1 MNGISFN
8 ITAIV
13 LYVVGGFII
22 SGSNIWIMVSDDL
35 HEHKITLAA
44 SNLASVFSIGVG
56 AVLTQV
62 DIYNKNKELKTL
74 RFQEEISD
82 PSVV

>member
-1 MNGISFN
+1 MNGISLN

-13 LYVVGGFII
+13 LYIVGEFII

-35 HEHKITLAA
+35 PEHTITIAE

-56 AVLTQV
+56 AVLT
-62 DIYNKNKELKTL
+62 
-74 RFQEEISD
+74 
-82 PSVV
+82 

>member
-1 MNGISFN
+1 MNRISFN

-22 SGSNIWIMVSDDL
+22 SGSNIWIMISDDL
-35 HEHKITLAA
+35 SEHKITISA

-62 DIYNKNKELKTL
+62 DIYNKNKKLQSL
-74 RFQEEISD
+74 RLHDSLPI
-82 PSVV
+82 

>member
-1 MNGISFN
+1 MKGISLN

-13 LYVVGGFII
+13 LYAVGGFII
-22 SGSNIWIMVSDDL
+22 SGSNIWIMTSTDFS
-35 HEHKITLAA
+35 ENIAIAA

-62 DIYNKNKELKTL
+62 DIYNKNKELRSL
-74 RFQEEISD
+74 RFQEPLFDTDII
-82 PSVV
+82 